1 MRRRRAPS
9 DPPADTSSTAIR
21 AAALRLLGRRDYTR
35 TELRSKLTT
44 RGYPGDVVNDVLTQ
58 LAADRL
64 VDDRRAADAHVRTA
78 SRVKGRGRQRIAR
91 ELTARG
97 VDAEVAAQ
105 ALGQISPDDERA
117 ALRRVLARTPLPSH
131 PTPAERRRV
140 FQRLVRRGFSID
152 LVVKMLRYG
161 ADPDRED

>member
-9 DPPADTSSTAIR
+9 DPPADSSSAAIR

-44 RGYPGDVVNDVLTQ
+44 RGYPGDVVEDVLAR
-58 LAADRL
+58 LVEERL
-64 VDDRRAADAHVRTA
+64 VDDGRAAAAHVRTA
-78 SRVKGRGRQRIAR
+78 SHVKGRGRQRIAR

-97 VDAEVAAQ
+97 IDESLAADALA
-105 ALGQISPDDERA
+105 QISPEDERA
-117 ALRRVLARTPLPSH
+117 VLRRILERTPLPPH
-131 PTPAERRRV
+131 PTPADRRRV

-152 LVVKMLRYG
+152 LVAKVLRYG
-161 ADPDRED
+161 TDEDSG

>member
-9 DPPADTSSTAIR
+9 DPPADSSSAAIR

-35 TELRSKLTT
+35 TELGSKLTT
-44 RGYPGDVVNDVLTQ
+44 RGYPGDIVNDVLTQ
-58 LAADRL
+58 LAADGL
-64 VDDRRAADAHVRTA
+64 VDDRRAAAAHVRTA

-97 VDAEVAAQ
+97 VDADVAAQ

-117 ALRRVLARTPLPSH
+117 ALRRILERTPLPPH
-131 PTPAERRRV
+131 PTPADRRRV

-152 LVVKMLRYG
+152 LVAKMLRHG
-161 ADPDRED
+161 PDEDD